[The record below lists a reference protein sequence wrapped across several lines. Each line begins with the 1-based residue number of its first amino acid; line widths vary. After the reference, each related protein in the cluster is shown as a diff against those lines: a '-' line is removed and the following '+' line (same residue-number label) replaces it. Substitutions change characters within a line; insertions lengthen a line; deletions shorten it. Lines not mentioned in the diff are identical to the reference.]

1 MVDEKRRRGVPSR
14 SASPCGLGRVWSTC
28 HSVPQNCT
36 DRPGY
41 PAQYAQLEVAVQMS
55 AVFNEQPE
63 QFGPLRYRQGLERR
77 ALIRVEIRIGTF
89 AKEDL
94 GELEFVFR
102 ARPVVIL
109 LTGAG

>member
-1 MVDEKRRRGVPSR
+1 
-14 SASPCGLGRVWSTC
+14 
-28 HSVPQNCT
+28 
-36 DRPGY
+36 
-41 PAQYAQLEVAVQMS
+41 MS